1 MVAIMQRITP
11 IARIVLGL
19 IFLVFSLNYFVPF
32 LPDQG
37 GIPEP
42 ALAFVVAFAASGL
55 LTFIKVIELVAAIA
69 LLANRAVPLA
79 LTLLAPIVVGITAFH
94 ATPAAMATDAERT
107 RHLTLAGY
115 RVVYVTWAQ
124 LRSRSERAALAHDL
138 RRMLSRASAGARGA
152 GAVLNDPRAG
162 SRSDSP
168 RN

>member
-1 MVAIMQRITP
+1 MLPIMQRITP

-55 LTFIKVIELVAAIA
+55 LTFIKVIELVAAVA

-94 ATPAAMATDAERT
+94 ATLAPAGMPLALALVALELVLAWAYRGAFAPVVRWYTRPEPVRAVHAQRT
-107 RHLTLAGY
+107 
-115 RVVYVTWAQ
+115 VTA
-124 LRSRSERAALAHDL
+124 RAA
-138 RRMLSRASAGARGA
+138 
-152 GAVLNDPRAG
+152 
-162 SRSDSP
+162 
-168 RN
+168 